1 MEVKQRWVE
10 IKSSPLGDVAVIL
23 QVYFQTHFRIWYI
36 EYLLQK
42 WWLQQNSLMKSQ
54 HWFR

>member
-36 EYLLQK
+36 EYLL
-42 WWLQQNSLMKSQ
+42 
-54 HWFR
+54 